1 MEPPPRYVEDGA
13 GAEERDLEEERD
25 AAEHRAGRNGAPPA
39 VTKWTWMALAAAGVA
54 VAAAA
59 GGLILAYCLYRRI
72 RRLEMAP
79 SGNVEASDALARLAR
94 KVSLTVHGIN
104 ERLAAVEKAL
114 KSAKSSSEVSA
125 TLDKHSQTLSALTR
139 QLNAM
144 AAKQNNVALKVE
156 TAAKDVATASTKVS
170 AVQERLVDTQR
181 FIVEMAQRQ
190 KWPWPFNN
198 RIRGL
203 EEEFGLP
210 KK

>member
-1 MEPPPRYVEDGA
+1 
-13 GAEERDLEEERD
+13 
-25 AAEHRAGRNGAPPA
+25 
-39 VTKWTWMALAAAGVA
+39 MALAAAGV
-54 VAAAA
+54 AAA
-59 GGLILAYCLYRRI
+59 GGLILAYCLYRKI
-72 RRLEMAP
+72 RHLEM
-79 SGNVEASDALARLAR
+79 
-94 KVSLTVHGIN
+94 
-104 ERLAAVEKAL
+104 
-114 KSAKSSSEVSA
+114 
-125 TLDKHSQTLSALTR
+125 

-170 AVQERLVDTQR
+170 AVQERLVNTQR

-190 KWPWPFNN
+190 RWPWPFNN

>member
-1 MEPPPRYVEDGA
+1 MPRYVEDGA
-13 GAEERDLEEERD
+13 GAEERDWEEERD

-39 VTKWTWMALAAAGVA
+39 VTKWTWMALAAA
-54 VAAAA
+54 AAA

-79 SGNVEASDALARLAR
+79 SSNVEASDALARLAR

-139 QLNAM
+139 KLNAM

-156 TAAKDVATASTKVS
+156 KAAKDVATASTKVS
-170 AVQERLVDTQR
+170 AVQERLVNTQR

>member
-1 MEPPPRYVEDGA
+1 MEQQPRYVEDGA
-13 GAEERDLEEERD
+13 GAEEEEERD
-25 AAEHRAGRNGAPPA
+25 AANGAPPA

-54 VAAAA
+54 AA

-72 RRLEMAP
+72 RRLEM
-79 SGNVEASDALARLAR
+79 
-94 KVSLTVHGIN
+94 
-104 ERLAAVEKAL
+104 
-114 KSAKSSSEVSA
+114 
-125 TLDKHSQTLSALTR
+125 

-156 TAAKDVATASTKVS
+156 KAAKDVATASTQVS
-170 AVQERLVDTQR
+170 AVQERLVNTQR

-190 KWPWPFNN
+190 RWPWPFNN